1 MRATVPGVLRNLRAC
16 SSMPRHPIDGI
27 GHSLDGHCL
36 TVPIGRRTYNFLEP
50 SSRHL
55 HEDAGFSVDLV
66 AGRRITGSLLDGAQN
81 AKGPLPGRPRRY
93 RKNRWLRGPQQTP
106 LRLPALRF
114 AA

>member
-36 TVPIGRRTYNFLEP
+36 TVPIGAGEP
-50 SSRHL
+50 TTFSSRHL

-66 AGRRITGSLLDGAQN
+66 AGRRITGSLLNGAQN